1 MQRGVGEGRG
11 VDASVPITKE
21 TPDSFSYRNLE
32 GQRSN
37 FDVNFCNGQAKCLE
51 LESYVGVL
59 FHSTHQWPIAPMN
72 PPYFANKM
80 PLPGGVSHW
89 GNGPGPLPHPPIG
102 PIHQCTQTSIGR

>member
-1 MQRGVGEGRG
+1 MQRGLGEGRG

-51 LESYVGVL
+51 LESYVRASQIKSLVNESVA
-59 FHSTHQWPIAPMN
+59 F
-72 PPYFANKM
+72 
-80 PLPGGVSHW
+80 PL
-89 GNGPGPLPHPPIG
+89 
-102 PIHQCTQTSIGR
+102 CM